1 MGQDGVP
8 LSLGLIIA
16 ASIIG
21 VSLVA
26 GLTLMAILWA

>member
-16 ASIIG
+16 ASILG
-21 VSLVA
+21 GLMVA
-26 GLTLMAILWA
+26 GLALIAIL